1 MFEKFYIFEVVLIVL
16 GNNVVYVFN
25 RDIIWDLGGFLI
37 VVKIFNIRDFIVKE
51 KVLIV
56 LNNLSVNVEN

>member
-25 RDIIWDLGGFLI
+25 RDIICDFGGFLI
-37 VVKIFNIRDFIVKE
+37 VVKIFNIWDFIVKE

>member
-25 RDIIWDLGGFLI
+25 RDIIRDLGGFLI